1 MSLTSALGIAQRS
14 LLNTARQTSVVSQ
27 NITNA
32 QNPDYS
38 RRSAVLVSTAP
49 GANALT
55 IQRATNAALFRNNL
69 AALSSYNAQSTLLTG
84 IDNLTLQVN
93 GVDNA
98 SSASTLIGKL
108 QEALQSYATTP
119 SNENLAENTVEA
131 ARQLAN
137 ALNNGTDAIQTF
149 RSQTDQD
156 IAVSVARLNDL
167 LSQFQAANNTIIH
180 ATQAGSD
187 ASDALDQRDSLLKQI
202 AELVPVSTIS
212 RANNDVVI
220 TTASGVTLFE
230 TVPRSV
236 TFTPLQSYSA
246 STTGNAILIDGVPLA
261 NGQGANTS
269 ADGSL
274 AAMLQLRDNVAGTMQ
289 SQLDEIARGLIVTFA
304 ERDQS
309 GGVLPDMAGLFTWT
323 GGPDLPPDATISTG
337 LAGLISINPAV
348 DTTMGGDVT
357 LLRDGGINGPDYVAN
372 TAAGASYSDL
382 LFEYSERLDSPIDFD
397 PAAGLDAN
405 ASVTNFAGSAIS
417 WLELSRQQATN
428 AAEVKS
434 ALMLR
439 TSEALSNETGVNI
452 DEEMALLL
460 DLEHSYQASARLISA
475 VDDMLSTLMAA
486 VQ

>member
-55 IQRATNAALFRNNL
+55 LHLAPNAPLFRNNL
-69 AALSSYNAQSTLLTG
+69 SALSSYNAQSTLLTG

-212 RANNDVVI
+212 RANNDMVI

-261 NGQGANTS
+261 TGQGANTS

-274 AAMLQLRDNVAGTMQ
+274 AAMLQLRDKVAGTMQ

-304 ERDQS
+304 ERDPS
-309 GGVLPDMAGLFTWT
+309 GGVLPDLAGLFTWT

-348 DTTMGGDVT
+348 DTTMGGNVT
-357 LLRDGGINGPDYVAN
+357 LLRDGGINGPDYVVN
-372 TAAGASYSDL
+372 AAASASYSDL
-382 LFEYSERLDSPIDFD
+382 LFKYSERLDSPIAFD